1 MSSHKD
7 LVLQHI
13 YYEESLRQAEKERLI
28 RQILAANK
36 GDSRRHH
43 RALHWLGSRLVAW
56 GNSLQ
61 ERYDVA
67 ATAS

>member
-1 MSSHKD
+1 MLSHKD

-28 RQILAANK
+28 RQIRVVNK
-36 GDSRRHH
+36 GDNRQHH
-43 RALHWLGSRLVAW
+43 RALNWLGSRLVAW
-56 GNSLQ
+56 GNGLQ
-61 ERYDVA
+61 ERYGMA